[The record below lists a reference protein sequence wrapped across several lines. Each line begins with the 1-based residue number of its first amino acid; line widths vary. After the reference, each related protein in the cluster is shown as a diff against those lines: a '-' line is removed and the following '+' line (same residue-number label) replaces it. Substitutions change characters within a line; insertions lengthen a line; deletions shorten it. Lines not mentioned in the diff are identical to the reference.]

1 MDDSFTKY
9 IIKNNV
15 CFEQGS
21 GRVAYVPVDIVEDI
35 IGTELAISRRAAQM
49 IKNMVVIYHV
59 FLIIFKKLNKIYQD
73 ETIIGYLLDIT

>member
-1 MDDSFTKY
+1 MKNMRKNLKKEGILEVLKGEKFGSYKFRRAIEKAYMDESFIKY

-35 IGTELAISRRAAQM
+35 IGTELAISRRAA
-49 IKNMVVIYHV
+49 
-59 FLIIFKKLNKIYQD
+59 
-73 ETIIGYLLDIT
+73 

>member
-1 MDDSFTKY
+1 MKEEKFGSYKFRRAIETAYMDESFTKY

-35 IGTELAISRRAAQM
+35 IGTELAISRRAA
-49 IKNMVVIYHV
+49 
-59 FLIIFKKLNKIYQD
+59 
-73 ETIIGYLLDIT
+73 